1 MSSPRRRSPFARAG
15 ERRRARFAAGLLG
28 AATLLASGFAFV
40 AVSSA
45 EEARER
51 RGFEGAAL
59 AAEGRIQS
67 RIQRQSS
74 DLRAVSGLFTASE
87 HVHRA
92 EFRAFVENQRPT
104 ETQPGV
110 RAVAY
115 IQRVPRAELDAFVAR
130 ARADGA
136 PGFTVRSPGADAA
149 AADDLFVTTYVEPMV
164 GNEELLG
171 LDVGSLRASRAA
183 LEAAEDRGRT
193 TISGAVPGAPTPT
206 VVFYRAIRVGPA
218 PDAAPRPS
226 PPTASPTPDAVGW
239 VAAIVD
245 VQGFLGDALATLA
258 AGIDVEVFDTS
269 PGGPPV
275 LLYDA
280 DRHLGGPRD
289 ADRGGD
295 LRERYRDRRHVRET
309 VLTPGGRTWAVRSSA
324 LPSWSDGGETP
335 LRWVV
340 LGLGAV
346 VSALVVLVVAA
357 ATRTRSLAQR
367 LTERATGHLER
378 QARELSAARDDAM
391 AGARAK
397 SDFIAAV
404 SHEIRTPLNGVLGTS
419 QLLLDAGLPVEP
431 AEQVR
436 TIRSSAQALLAILND
451 ILDVSRMEAGKLELV
466 DEPFDLRE
474 AVEEVLDLL
483 VPTAAAKGVELVLR
497 WAPDAPSTFVGDAL
511 RWKQVVLNLAGNAV
525 KFTERGHVLV
535 DARPGA
541 TPSGERG
548 IELRVEDT
556 GIGIPRDRIP
566 ALFRRFAQADP
577 SSSRRHGGVG
587 LGLLITRLLVERMGG
602 AVDVT
607 SEVGQGSTFR
617 VVVPMPRGASTVT
630 RVTRPPSSAAVL
642 VVDDVAVA
650 RRVAVEAVAALGCA
664 PAEAT
669 DAASARAAL
678 LAAAADGRPF
688 AVALVDLG
696 LPGEDGLALA
706 RRLRADPATADV
718 RLVLVAPAARANLAT
733 AARDAGF
740 DAWVGKPL
748 RARDVADALA
758 ALAPGP
764 RRADAPFLT
773 HAVLADAR
781 RRRLGLVEASLPAPD
796 AADAPRRVLLVEDLE
811 VNARVATKMLERL
824 GCRVEWAPGGAQG
837 IAAAA
842 RGGFDLVLLDLRMP
856 DVDGYDVAAAI
867 RRREGD
873 GPRVPVVA
881 MTADV
886 TDDDRRRCVEAGMD
900 DFLGKP
906 VELHRL
912 GECVA
917 RWCRRGARPPT

>member
-1 MSSPRRRSPFARAG
+1 MPTTRQRSPFARAG
-15 ERRRARFAAGLLG
+15 ERRRARFAAGLLA

-40 AVSSA
+40 AVTSA

-51 RGFEGAAL
+51 SRFEAAAL

-74 DLRAVSGLFTASE
+74 DLRAVSGLFTASD

-115 IQRVPRAELDAFVAR
+115 LQRVPRAELAAFVAR

-136 PGFTVRSPGADAA
+136 PGFAVRSPGTDAA
-149 AADDLFVTTYVEPMV
+149 ATDDLFVTTYVEPMA

-171 LDVGSLRASRAA
+171 LDVGSLRASRSA

-193 TISGAVPGAPTPT
+193 TISAAVPGAPSPT
-206 VVFYRAIRVGPA
+206 VVFYRAVRAAPA
-218 PDAAPRPS
+218 PDPGAPPPAAAPS
-226 PPTASPTPDAVGW
+226 PPPAVPAAAPAPDAVGW

-245 VQGFLGDALATLA
+245 VQAFLGDALSTVAP
-258 AGIDVEVFDTS
+258 GIDVEVFDTS
-269 PGGPPV
+269 PATHPA
-275 LLYDA
+275 LLYDG
-280 DRHLGGPRD
+280 DRHLAAPTDVAPG
-289 ADRGGD
+289 
-295 LRERYRDRRHVRET
+295 ERYRDRKHLRET
-309 VLTPGGRTWAVRSSA
+309 VLTPGGRTWTVRTSA
-324 LPSWSDGGETP
+324 LPGWSDGGDTP
-335 LRWVV
+335 LRFVV

-346 VSALVVLVVAA
+346 VSALVFLVVAA

-378 QARELSAARDDAM
+378 QARELAAARDDAM

-466 DEPFDLRE
+466 NEPFDLRE

-556 GIGIPRDRIP
+556 GIGIPRDRLS

-607 SEVGQGSTFR
+607 SEVGRGSTFR
-617 VVVPMPRGASTVT
+617 AVVPMPRGASTVT
-630 RVTRPPSSAAVL
+630 RVTRPPTSASVL

-650 RRVAVEAVAALGCA
+650 RRVAVEVVSALGA
-664 PAEAT
+664 AAAEAT
-669 DAASARAAL
+669 DATAARTAL
-678 LAAAADGRPF
+678 LDAAARGRPF
-688 AVALVDLG
+688 DVALIDLG
-696 LPGEDGLALA
+696 LPDEDGLTLA
-706 RRLRADPATADV
+706 RRLRADPATAGV
-718 RLVLVAPAARANLAT
+718 RLVLVAPAARAHQ
-733 AARDAGF
+733 AAEAREAGF

-764 RRADAPFLT
+764 RRPDAPFLT

-781 RRRLGLVEASLPAPD
+781 RRRLGIVDVAPPAP
-796 AADAPRRVLLVEDLE
+796 
-811 VNARVATKMLERL
+811 
-824 GCRVEWAPGGAQG
+824 
-837 IAAAA
+837 
-842 RGGFDLVLLDLRMP
+842 
-856 DVDGYDVAAAI
+856 DVAAA
-867 RRREGD
+867 
-873 GPRVPVVA
+873 PR
-881 MTADV
+881 
-886 TDDDRRRCVEAGMD
+886 
-900 DFLGKP
+900 
-906 VELHRL
+906 
-912 GECVA
+912 
-917 RWCRRGARPPT
+917 